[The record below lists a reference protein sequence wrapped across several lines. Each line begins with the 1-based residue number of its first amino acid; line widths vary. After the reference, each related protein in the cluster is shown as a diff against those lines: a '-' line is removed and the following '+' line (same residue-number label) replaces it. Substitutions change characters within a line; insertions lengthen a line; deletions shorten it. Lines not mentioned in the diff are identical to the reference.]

1 MIFQN
6 ILDKLKKR
14 WEVSSNFEVLIIFTV
29 FAITGSTSA
38 YLSKPFTQWLGI
50 SKESLGWLDFPI
62 RLIIIF
68 PIYQILLVL
77 IGSIFGQ
84 FRFFWKFEKKIL
96 KRMRIDGIALWLEK
110 KFS

>member
-6 ILDKLKKR
+6 ILNKLKKR

-38 YLSKPFTQWLGI
+38 YLSKPFTNGLGI
-50 SKESLGWLDFPI
+50 TKEAFGWIAIPI

-68 PIYQILLVL
+68 PIYQVLLVL

-96 KRMRIDGIALWLEK
+96 KRMRLEGIAIWIEK
-110 KFS
+110 KWF

>member
-1 MIFQN
+1 
-6 ILDKLKKR
+6 
-14 WEVSSNFEVLIIFTV
+14 LI
-29 FAITGSTSA
+29 AI
-38 YLSKPFTQWLGI
+38 
-50 SKESLGWLDFPI
+50 PI